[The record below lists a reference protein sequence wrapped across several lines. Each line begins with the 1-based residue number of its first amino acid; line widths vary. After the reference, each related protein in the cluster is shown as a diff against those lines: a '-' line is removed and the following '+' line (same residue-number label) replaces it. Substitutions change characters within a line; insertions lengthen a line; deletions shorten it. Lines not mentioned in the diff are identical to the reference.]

1 MGTPE
6 VTRRRASTGTVRV
19 PAQRWRRFAPALI
32 AMWIV
37 GMIDKV
43 GVGVIATNSGFL
55 ASMHLTGRPAEI
67 GLLTTVMLVFY
78 GVCMPVWGT
87 LADRYGARRCSIA
100 GLTLW
105 GLSTLL
111 AASANGLTVLLISRA
126 VLGAAEGFLWPVS
139 NALTARWFPLS
150 ERGRA
155 KSIWING
162 INLGLAVSG
171 FLVIGVIGISGWRGV
186 FLVLSGL
193 ALLVCVPAAMFFVR
207 DDPAEDP
214 RVTPAELAVIK
225 GDTIDAGNSTLSREL
240 RTGAY
245 WLAVVAWT
253 ANNFGVFG
261 LATWFPTYLEKNEG
275 LSAGSASLFIALA
288 FAGCLVAEPL
298 VGWASD
304 RMHRKAIWLF
314 AGFALAVV
322 FLAMTRASSAV
333 AVQLTGVIGA
343 IVGIEGFTT
352 ISGQGVLHSIAPT
365 ERMGRAI
372 GVMSGT
378 GNFIAAF
385 SATIMGALI
394 GFGGFSAAFAF
405 LMAVFAVGGL
415 AGLLLHRARY

>member
-1 MGTPE
+1 MSAPE
-6 VTRRRASTGTVRV
+6 ISSARTGTKAGQG
-19 PAQRWRRFAPALI
+19 PSQRWLWFAPALVV
-32 AMWIV
+32 MWIV

-43 GVGVIATNSGFL
+43 GVGVIAANGGFL
-55 ASMHLTGRPAEI
+55 QSMHLAGKPTQI
-67 GLLTTVMLVFY
+67 GLLTTVMLIFY
-78 GVCMPVWGT
+78 GLFMPAWGA
-87 LADRYGARRCSIA
+87 LVDRYGPRRCAIA

-111 AASANGLTVLLISRA
+111 AAAANGLPVLLVSRA
-126 VLGAAEGFLWPVS
+126 VLGAAEGFLWPAS

-162 INLGLAVSG
+162 INVGLAVSG
-171 FLVIGVIGISGWRGV
+171 FLVNGVIALSGWRAV

-193 ALLVCVPAAMFFVR
+193 AVLVCVPVAVFLIR
-207 DDPAEDP
+207 DDPARHP
-214 RVTPAELAVIK
+214 RVSAAELAVIQ
-225 GDTIDAGNSTLSREL
+225 GDKLDGGSGTLSREL

-245 WLAVVAWT
+245 WLAVIAWT

-275 LSAGSASLFIALA
+275 LSTGDASLFIALA
-288 FAGCLVAEPL
+288 FVLCLAAGPF

-304 RMHRKAIWLF
+304 RMHRKAVWLL
-314 AGFALAVV
+314 AGFVIAVV
-322 FLAMTRASSAV
+322 FLAVTRTSTSV
-333 AVQLTGVIGA
+333 PVQLTGVIGA

-365 ERMGRAI
+365 EHMGRAI
-372 GVMSGT
+372 GIMSGT

-385 SATIMGALI
+385 GATIMGALI
-394 GFGGFSAAFAF
+394 GAGGFSAAFTF
-405 LMAVFAVGGL
+405 LMGVFAIGAV
-415 AGLLLHRARY
+415 AAFLLHRARY

>member
-6 VTRRRASTGTVRV
+6 ATRRLAEADTVRV
-19 PAQRWRRFAPALI
+19 PAQRWRRFAPAII

-43 GVGVIATNSGFL
+43 GVGVIATNNSFL
-55 ASMHLTGRPAEI
+55 ASKHLAGKPTEI
-67 GLLTTVMLVFY
+67 GLLTTVMLIFY
-78 GVCMPVWGT
+78 GVFMPVWGT
-87 LADRYGARRCSIA
+87 LTDRYGARKCSIA
-100 GLTLW
+100 GLILW

-111 AASANGLTVLLISRA
+111 AASANGLVVLLISRA
-126 VLGAAEGFLWPVS
+126 ILGAAEGFLWPVS

-162 INLGLAVSG
+162 INAGLAISG

-186 FLVLSGL
+186 FIVLSAL
-193 ALLVCVPAAMFFVR
+193 ALLVCVPAAIFFVR
-207 DDPAEDP
+207 DDPAQHP
-214 RVTPAELAVIK
+214 RVTSAELTLIK
-225 GDTIDAGNSTLSREL
+225 GDRLDAGKSTLSREL

-275 LSAGSASLFIALA
+275 LSAGDTSLFIALA
-288 FAGCLVAEPL
+288 FVLCLVAEPL

-314 AGFALAVV
+314 TGFALAVV
-322 FLAMTRASSAV
+322 FLAITRASSAV
-333 AVQLTGVIGA
+333 TVQLVGVIGA

-352 ISGQGVLHSIAPT
+352 IAGQGVLHSIAPN
-365 ERMGRAI
+365 ERIGRAV

-385 SATIMGALI
+385 GATIMGALI
-394 GFGGFSAAFAF
+394 GLGGFSAAFTF
-405 LMAVFAVGGL
+405 LMAVFAVGCL
-415 AGLLLHRARY
+415 AAILLHRSRY